1 VHLYLQ
7 IILCYNGITGELI
20 KNIGLGLFVNGTFSL
35 ANEDISLKVLAI
47 TTISLYLMIIGII
60 LEKDKR

>member
-1 VHLYLQ
+1 M
-7 IILCYNGITGELI
+7 GELI
-20 KNIGLGLFVNGTFSL
+20 KNIGLGLFVNGTFSIV
-35 ANEDISLKVLAI
+35 NEDISLKVLTI